1 MPRVAIENTLMYDIN
16 RVDAA
21 NTPAGL
27 MDISSYISG
36 YVDGE
41 GCFTVSFSPRR
52 KLRMGWEVRP
62 SFSVSQNADR
72 AQVLSAICTYF
83 RCGGFRPDRSDKTL
97 KYEVRDLASLL
108 TRIIPH
114 FEQYPLMSSKRKDF
128 ETFATICR
136 LLEGRRHLSR
146 EGLREIASLAVTMNP
161 SGKRRF
167 QLVELIDYTSTEDIV
182 SATSNGGEIT
192 KFRPARMA

>member
-72 AQVLSAICTYF
+72 AEVLSAIYTYF
-83 RCGGFRPDRSDKTL
+83 GYGGFRPDRSDKTL
-97 KYEVRDLASLL
+97 KYEVRNLASLL
-108 TRIIPH
+108 TRVIPH
-114 FEQYPLMSSKRKDF
+114 FEQYPLMSSKRRDF
-128 ETFATICR
+128 ETFATICK
-136 LLEGRRHLSR
+136 LLEGRKHLSR
-146 EGLREIASLAVTMNP
+146 EGLREIAGLAVTMNP

-167 QLVELIDYTSTEDIV
+167 QLAELIDYTSTEDIV

>member
-72 AQVLSAICTYF
+72 AEVLSAIRTYF
-83 RCGGFRPDRSDKTL
+83 ECGGFRPDRSDKTL
-97 KYEVRDLASLL
+97 KYEVRNLDSLL
-108 TRIIPH
+108 STVIPH
-114 FEQYPLMSSKRKDF
+114 FERYPLMSSKRRDF

-136 LLEGRRHLSR
+136 LLEGRKHLSR
-146 EGLREIASLAVTMNP
+146 EGLREIATLAVTMNP

-167 QLVELIDYTSTEDIV
+167 QLAELIDYTST
-182 SATSNGGEIT
+182 
-192 KFRPARMA
+192 

>member
-1 MPRVAIENTLMYDIN
+1 MYIAD
-16 RVDAA
+16 VDAA
-21 NTPAGL
+21 NTPARL

-41 GCFTVSFSPRR
+41 GCFTISFSPRH

-72 AQVLSAICTYF
+72 AEVLEAIREYF
-83 RCGGFRPDRSDKTL
+83 GCGGFRPDRSDKTL

-108 TRIIPH
+108 AKVIPH
-114 FEQYPLMSSKRKDF
+114 FERYPLISSKRRDF
-128 ETFATICR
+128 EKFAIICR
-136 LLEGRRHLSR
+136 MLEGRRHLSR
-146 EGLREIASLAVTMNP
+146 DGLRLIASLAVMMNS

-167 QLVELIDYTSTEDIV
+167 QLTELIDYVST
-182 SATSNGGEIT
+182 
-192 KFRPARMA
+192 

>member
-1 MPRVAIENTLMYDIN
+1 MPRVAIENEVMYYITS
-16 RVDAA
+16 VDAA

-72 AQVLSAICTYF
+72 AEVLSAIRLTSSAVA
-83 RCGGFRPDRSDKTL
+83 PTRS
-97 KYEVRDLASLL
+97 E
-108 TRIIPH
+108 
-114 FEQYPLMSSKRKDF
+114 
-128 ETFATICR
+128 
-136 LLEGRRHLSR
+136 
-146 EGLREIASLAVTMNP
+146 
-161 SGKRRF
+161 
-167 QLVELIDYTSTEDIV
+167 
-182 SATSNGGEIT
+182 
-192 KFRPARMA
+192 